1 MTTFVLFA
9 PGWFIHFASVTAD
22 TSAVADERERGAALV
37 EFALIAPI
45 FFMLVL
51 AMFTGGVSYDRKLS
65 VTSATREAVRF
76 GATLPMAGLT
86 SAEWLDEVAA
96 VAIASAE
103 GNLDP
108 TVDDRLLC
116 VAYIP
121 STGSTARRQ
130 QTGAGAATYDASP
143 CFADGRP
150 AGEARVQVVAQRTSE
165 LEAIF
170 FSQSLRLRGQAVA
183 RYEVR

>member
-1 MTTFVLFA
+1 MRV
-9 PGWFIHFASVTAD
+9 SRD
-22 TSAVADERERGAALV
+22 ERGAALV
-37 EFALIAPI
+37 EFALIAPV

-65 VTSATREAVRF
+65 VTSATREAARF
-76 GATLPMAGLT
+76 AATLPRTGLT
-86 SAEWLDEVAA
+86 SAEWLDEVASVA
-96 VAIASAE
+96 VASAE
-103 GNLDP
+103 GNLDGA
-108 TVDDRLLC
+108 VSGRELC
-116 VAYIP
+116 IAYIP
-121 STGSTARRQ
+121 TTGSVERRQ
-130 QTGAGAATYDASP
+130 QVGGSTPTYTTGAP
-143 CFADGRP
+143 CVTDGRP